1 MLYYLYHDNQGIEH
15 CRTMFDLSSSCRPGE
30 AIEACAERH
39 LKKLFD
45 LLQTDKSALG
55 EWGILCRNRLTVT
68 DQKNV
73 YEVNVPSDSLPQSMP
88 AMNVYPVV
96 RSLDFLEHYDYAML
110 QRKAAE
116 ESTDFSRTSIEV
128 GYSMWI
134 YSDCYVSD
142 DSKIGQSVRWDSFL
156 KTSELHLKNAYGDIL
171 GGVEI
176 SLSPTQIANDPV
188 IDSTNPYIVTRDGEM
203 HIISSESMMGSH
215 IIRAAQQFCNEN
227 KDRLISEF
235 LKEKTDFEKRL
246 PPKTIPNPHAVYEF
260 INSDGIRE
268 RKVLADL
275 SRAENGMC
283 PEDLIKALLLKEMS
297 ERIPWGEFCD
307 ERDPYRQ
314 DKMLEYLK
322 LKVAITDGE
331 KVYTA
336 KTNPVLQGTN
346 PKDLML
352 CPLAAIESPMEIQ
365 TVPVNK
371 VIPLKRSIPFS
382 CDWDIALRSG
392 DFLEVTSKQTVALH
406 R

>member
-1 MLYYLYHDNQGIEH
+1 MLYYLYHDNQDIEH

-73 YEVNVPSDSLPQSMP
+73 YEVNVTSDSIPQSMP
-88 AMNVYPVV
+88 AMNIYPVV

-110 QRKAAE
+110 QRKAIE
-116 ESTDFSRTSIEV
+116 ESTDFSRTSIDE

-134 YSDCYVSD
+134 YSDCYTTD
-142 DSKIGQSVRWDSFL
+142 DSRIGQSVRWDSFL
-156 KTSELHLKNAYGDIL
+156 KASELHFKNASGDIL

-176 SLSPTQIANDPV
+176 SLSPAQIANGPV
-188 IDSTNPYIVTRDGEM
+188 IDSSNPYIVTRDGEM
-203 HIISSESMMGSH
+203 NIVSSESVLGSN
-215 IIRAAQQFCNEN
+215 IIRVAQRFCTEN

-235 LKEKTDFEKRL
+235 LKEKTNFEKRL
-246 PPKTIPNPHAVYEF
+246 PRKTIPNPHAVYEF
-260 INSDGIRE
+260 VNSDGIRE
-268 RKVLADL
+268 RKVLADV
-275 SRAENGMC
+275 SRAEGGMR
-283 PEDLIKALLLKEMS
+283 PEEMIKALLLKEIS
-297 ERIPWGEFCD
+297 ERIPWGDFCD
-307 ERDPYRQ
+307 ELDPYRQ
-314 DKMLEYLK
+314 DKMLKYLK
-322 LKVAITDGE
+322 LKVSVTDGE

-336 KTNPVLQGTN
+336 KTNPVLRGTN

-352 CPLAAIESPMEIQ
+352 CPLAAIESPMEIK
-365 TVPVNK
+365 TAWVEK
-371 VIPLKRSIPFS
+371 VIPLKRSIPFF

-392 DFLEVTSKQTVALH
+392 DFLEDTSKQTVALH

>member
-15 CRTMFDLSSSCRPGE
+15 CRNLFDLSLSCRPDE
-30 AIEACAERH
+30 SIEACAERH

-45 LLQTDKSALG
+45 LLQTDKNALG

-73 YEVNVPSDSLPQSMP
+73 YEVNVPSDSIPQSMP
-88 AMNVYPVV
+88 AMNIYPVV

-110 QRKAAE
+110 QRKAVE
-116 ESTDFSRTSIEV
+116 ETTDFSQTSIDV

-142 DSKIGQSVRWDSFL
+142 DSMIGQSVRWDSFL
-156 KTSELHLKNAYGDIL
+156 KTSELHLKNTSGNIL

-176 SLSPTQIANDPV
+176 SFSPAQIASGPV

-203 HIISSESMMGSH
+203 HIISSESVLGAN
-215 IIRAAQQFCNEN
+215 IIQAAQRFCNEN
-227 KDRLISEF
+227 KERLIGEF
-235 LKEKTDFEKRL
+235 LKEKTDFENRL
-246 PPKTIPNPHAVYEF
+246 PPKIIPDPHAIYEF
-260 INSDGIRE
+260 VNPDGIRE

-283 PEDLIKALLLKEMS
+283 TADLIKALLLKEMS

-331 KVYTA
+331 KVYIA
-336 KTNPVLQGTN
+336 KTTPVLQGIN

-352 CPLAAIESPMEIQ
+352 CPLAAIESPVRIE
-365 TVPVNK
+365 TTRVEK
-371 VIPLKRSIPFS
+371 VIPLKRPIPFFRN
-382 CDWDIALRSG
+382 WEIALKSS
-392 DFLEVTSKQTVALH
+392 DFLEDTSKQTMALH